1 MFRTLIIICISAS
14 LIASLVGGISK
25 LAKQPDGR
33 SETLY
38 QLSEEISLL
47 ERGLQDVEKKVG
59 EQPRI
64 RSDIERLKDKINLR
78 LEKFSYEQQWDWR
91 EDGLQPI
98 ILCLFLWLLLSNK
111 KLFNEQGSEHQSTTR
126 SESNSE

>member
-78 LEKFSYEQQWDWR
+78 LEKFSYEQQWDWW

-111 KLFNEQGSEHQSTTR
+111 KLFNEQGSEHLSTTR

>member
-64 RSDIERLKDKINLR
+64 RSDIERLEDKINLR
-78 LEKFSYEQQWDWR
+78 LEKFSYEQQWDWW

-111 KLFNEQGSEHQSTTR
+111 KLFNEQGSEHLSTTR

>member
-78 LEKFSYEQQWDWR
+78 LEKFSYEQQWDWW

>member
-64 RSDIERLKDKINLR
+64 RSDIERLEDKINLR
-78 LEKFSYEQQWDWR
+78 LEKFSYEQQWDWW

-111 KLFNEQGSEHQSTTR
+111 KLFNEQGSEHLSTTR
-126 SESNSE
+126 SELNSE

>member
-64 RSDIERLKDKINLR
+64 RSDIERLKDKVNLR
-78 LEKFSYEQQWDWR
+78 LEKFSYEQQWDWW

-111 KLFNEQGSEHQSTTR
+111 KLFNEQGSEHLSTTR